1 MRAVHQTVRR
11 SSLARAP
18 AIRNVLPAMS
28 LAEIKAE
35 LPKLTPAERTA
46 LAHELQHFKPFDNAK
61 LMARLSH
68 SLDEAERGENVISK
82 EEMLRTLRAAGRS
95 V

>member
-1 MRAVHQTVRR
+1 M
-11 SSLARAP
+11 LARDEP
-18 AIRNVLPAMS
+18 IRDSPRMS

-46 LAHELQHFKPFDNAK
+46 LARALEALRTLDDPVFVAELS
-61 LMARLSH
+61 MRM
-68 SLDEAERGENVISK
+68 DEMERGINVVTSD
-82 EEMLRTLRAAGRS
+82 EMYARLRAAGHD